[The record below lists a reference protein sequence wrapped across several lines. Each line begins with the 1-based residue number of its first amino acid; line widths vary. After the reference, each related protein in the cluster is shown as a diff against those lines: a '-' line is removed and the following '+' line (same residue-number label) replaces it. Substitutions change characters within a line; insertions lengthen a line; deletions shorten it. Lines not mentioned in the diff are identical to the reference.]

1 MSRETDEIKEKL
13 RKRFEEEGCKT
24 YDDFATV
31 VAGIIRQQQQ
41 TIEHYRDELR
51 RMDSTLTYVSNET
64 GNWSS
69 IRKDASRCPRK
80 QGRALRGPRK
90 PVSKDGILCSRGSIE
105 MPY

>member
-51 RMDSTLTYVSNET
+51 RMGLNLD
-64 GNWSS
+64 
-69 IRKDASRCPRK
+69 
-80 QGRALRGPRK
+80 
-90 PVSKDGILCSRGSIE
+90 LCLERNRQLE
-105 MPY
+105 QH